1 MIVSQEC
8 QKIMDQPFLKAM
20 SLKALLVLMM
30 KASLRQAGGKE
41 IVRKKRILNLN
52 TLDKKTRLCLQM
64 KKKQKQI
71 YC

>member
-1 MIVSQEC
+1 MIVSKEC
-8 QKIMDQPFLKAM
+8 QKIMDQLFLKAM

-71 YC
+71 

>member
-30 KASLRQAGGKE
+30 KVLLRQAGGKE
-41 IVRKKRILNLN
+41 IVRKKK
-52 TLDKKTRLCLQM
+52 DPEFE
-64 KKKQKQI
+64 
-71 YC
+71 YFG

>member
-71 YC
+71 

>member
-52 TLDKKTRLCLQM
+52 TLDKETRLCL
-64 KKKQKQI
+64 
-71 YC
+71 

>member
-52 TLDKKTRLCLQM
+52 TLNEKTRLCLQM

-71 YC
+71 

>member
-41 IVRKKRILNLN
+41 IVRKKRILNLK

-64 KKKQKQI
+64 KKKQK
-71 YC
+71 

>member
-1 MIVSQEC
+1 MIVSQEF
-8 QKIMDQPFLKAM
+8 QMIMDQSFLKAR

-71 YC
+71 